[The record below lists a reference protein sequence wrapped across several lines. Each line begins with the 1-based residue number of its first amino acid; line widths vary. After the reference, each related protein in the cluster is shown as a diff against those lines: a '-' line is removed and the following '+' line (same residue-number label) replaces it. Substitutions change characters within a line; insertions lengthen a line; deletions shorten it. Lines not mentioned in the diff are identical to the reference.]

1 MLVQILQF
9 GNEYTKNKTTIEAK
23 DYYDTENFNTKEIVK
38 ISRGITKQDEL
49 FDYVDTP
56 SYLKAKIKTDVILTN
71 VISTSG
77 QKESDVVTVKIEG
90 DLP

>member
-49 FDYVDTP
+49 FDFVNVLNYYKWGVKVVLIITI
-56 SYLKAKIKTDVILTN
+56 KIK
-71 VISTSG
+71 
-77 QKESDVVTVKIEG
+77 KIVNK
-90 DLP
+90 